1 MSGSVR
7 LAGTARHES
16 SVTSVLGCAGA
27 SVSVSVTFSAFAVFH
42 ADPLEAGV
50 SVSWT
55 DCTLPRAA
63 TASRLPTG
71 TVAPMTR
78 YFAATEST
86 VPSAASASMS
96 AASGGVE

>member
-1 MSGSVR
+1 MSSAGVDGRGSGEKSYESEMIPMRTPSPSTPYSSRARGTLSGSVR

-50 SVSWT
+50 SVS
-55 DCTLPRAA
+55 
-63 TASRLPTG
+63 
-71 TVAPMTR
+71 
-78 YFAATEST
+78 
-86 VPSAASASMS
+86 
-96 AASGGVE
+96 